1 MTILQVCFLISKSVH
16 YEHRNRRR
24 RLGVTMKLKK
34 EQVLEFIKEYSS
46 DLIHDEFPKITTRF
60 LSEKLNM
67 QRTNLSSILNQL
79 VNEGKLVKYNGRPV
93 LYQLADENASGNGD
107 AFEQL
112 IGYDTSLKE
121 AIASAKAAV
130 LYPEGNPTILI
141 TAEHGSGVSY
151 FAKTVFRF
159 AQASG
164 KLKTRAPWILWD
176 CKTLLNDQDS
186 FQEIFLGDDSK
197 EGILKKASNGMLIL
211 ENIDAVSERNLDWL
225 LAFLRGE
232 KIHDQNKWPWL
243 KDYHCIT
250 FFCVSKGTNE
260 MMLNLLRGRMD
271 FKISLP
277 SLEERSLEER
287 FLILQKFFKE
297 EAKAMDRMI
306 EVDTSILHA
315 LLLYEVT
322 DDIKGLKND
331 IHTGCANS
339 YVRSYNTGNKTI
351 ALLMSDFPNYVR
363 KGIMYYRSYKDEIDQ
378 LIKNGCKYTFYK
390 NQMLRDNKTAK
401 KDIYQSID
409 ARKRDLERHALTEE
423 EINMAVSNQLE
434 SEFKAYFKQLC
445 ERAKSIET
453 LKKMVSEKLISLTR
467 EFLLKAAKQLSYEFS
482 EEIFCGICLHVNS
495 CLVKVSEK
503 QRISNEEIG
512 RLLSKYPVHYE
523 LVKQFQEQL
532 RTEFAV
538 KLSVDDLIFL
548 MMFLLEAKEDVD
560 ESKVV
565 TLIAMHGSHAA
576 SSIAAVVNALS
587 DDSDVKAYDMD
598 LDKNVRTVYEELKE
612 KIMKIDQGK
621 GILLI
626 YDMGS
631 LHTMAESIA
640 QETRIAIRC
649 VEVPITLVGI
659 AGSSKAAEMKSLDE
673 VADYLQDN
681 FNGLQYFRAK
691 PVQEVVPEVK
701 EIEMIK
707 EQPEEESSQEEDI
720 NEVFEYLGD
729 QFPQFDIDLM
739 KNYLLVIIG
748 QIEHEM
754 NLVLDEDK
762 KIGLIVHIVC
772 LIDKLQQQHTPSVN
786 FMAYSVLGDFGD
798 GRYGDLF
805 EKMKLFLKPLE
816 ETFDVMIQDNE
827 IATIISIIR
836 K

>member
-1 MTILQVCFLISKSVH
+1 
-16 YEHRNRRR
+16 
-24 RLGVTMKLKK
+24 MKLKK
-34 EQVLEFIKEYSS
+34 EQVLEFITEYSS
-46 DLIHDEFPKITTRF
+46 DFIHDEFPKITTRF
-60 LSEKLNM
+60 LSEKLKM
-67 QRTNLSSILNQL
+67 QRTNISSILNQL

-93 LYQLADENASGNGD
+93 LYQLADENTSGNGD
-107 AFEQL
+107 VFEQL
-112 IGYDTSLKE
+112 VGYDSSLKE

-141 TAEHGSGVSY
+141 TAKHGSGVSH

-176 CKTLLNDQDS
+176 CKTLFNDQDK
-186 FQEIFLGDDSK
+186 FQEIFLGDHEK
-197 EGILKKASNGMLIL
+197 EGILKKASGGMLIL
-211 ENIDAVSERNLDWL
+211 ENIDVVSERNLDWL

-232 KIHDQNKWPWL
+232 KIQGQDEWPWQ

-250 FFCVSKGTNE
+250 IFSTMKDTNE
-260 MMLNLLRGRMD
+260 MMLNLLRGQMD
-271 FKISLP
+271 FRISLP
-277 SLEERSLEER
+277 SLEERSIEER

-339 YVRSYNTGNKTI
+339 YVRSYNTEKKTI
-351 ALLMSDFPNYVR
+351 VLLMSDFPNYVR
-363 KGIMYYRSYKDEIDQ
+363 KGIMYYRSYKNEIDEM
-378 LIKNGCKYTFYK
+378 IKNGCKYTFYK

-434 SEFKAYFKQLC
+434 SEFEEYFEQLC
-445 ERAKSIET
+445 ERVDSIDT
-453 LKKMVSEKLISLTR
+453 LNKMVSEKLISLTR
-467 EFLLKAAKQLSYEFS
+467 KFLLKAAEQLSCEFS
-482 EEIFCGICLHVNS
+482 KEIFCGICLHVNS
-495 CLVKVSEK
+495 CLIKVSKK
-503 QRISNEEIG
+503 QRISNEEIA
-512 RLLSKYPVHYE
+512 RLLSKYPMHYE
-523 LVKQFQEQL
+523 LVKEFQVEL
-532 RTEFAV
+532 GKEFNV
-538 KLSVDDLIFL
+538 KLNVDDLIFL
-548 MMFLLEAKEDVD
+548 LMFLLEAKKDVN

-576 SSIAAVVNALS
+576 SSIAAVVNVLS
-587 DDSDVKAYDMD
+587 DDSNVQAFDMD
-598 LDKNVRTVYEELKE
+598 LDKNVRIVYEELKE
-612 KIMKIDQGK
+612 KIIKIDQGK

-631 LHTMAESIA
+631 IHTMAESIA
-640 QETRIAIRC
+640 QETKIAIRC
-649 VEVPITLVGI
+649 AEVPITLVGI
-659 AGSSKAAEMKSLDE
+659 AGSSKAAEMKTLDE

-681 FNGLQYFRAK
+681 FSGLQYFRAK
-691 PVQEVVPEVK
+691 PMPEMK
-701 EIEMIK
+701 PEIEKNEEII
-707 EQPEEESSQEEDI
+707 EQMMEESSQEESI

-729 QFPQFDIDLM
+729 QFPQFDINLM

-786 FMAYSVLGDFGD
+786 FMAYSVLGAFGD
-798 GRYGDLF
+798 GRYGGLF
-805 EKMKLFLKPLE
+805 EKMKTFLKPLE

-827 IATIISIIR
+827 IATIISIIC

>member
-1 MTILQVCFLISKSVH
+1 
-16 YEHRNRRR
+16 
-24 RLGVTMKLKK
+24 MKLKK
-34 EQVLEFIKEYSS
+34 EQVLEFITEYSS

-60 LSEKLNM
+60 LSEKLKM
-67 QRTNLSSILNQL
+67 QRTNISSILNQL

-93 LYQLADENASGNGD
+93 LYQLADENTSGNGD
-107 AFEQL
+107 VFEQL
-112 IGYDTSLKE
+112 VGYDSSLKE

-141 TAEHGSGVSY
+141 TAKHGSGVSH

-176 CKTLLNDQDS
+176 CKTLFNDQDK
-186 FQEIFLGDDSK
+186 FQEIFLGDHEK
-197 EGILKKASNGMLIL
+197 EGILKKASGGMLIL
-211 ENIDAVSERNLDWL
+211 ENIDVVSERNLDWL

-232 KIHDQNKWPWL
+232 KIQGQDEWPWQ

-250 FFCVSKGTNE
+250 IFSTMKDTNE
-260 MMLNLLRGRMD
+260 MMLNLLRGQMD
-271 FKISLP
+271 FRISLP
-277 SLEERSLEER
+277 SLEERSIEER

-339 YVRSYNTGNKTI
+339 YVRSYNTENKTI
-351 ALLMSDFPNYVR
+351 VLLMSDFPNYVR
-363 KGIMYYRSYKDEIDQ
+363 KGIMYYRSYKNEIDEM
-378 LIKNGCKYTFYK
+378 IKNGCKYTFYK

-434 SEFKAYFKQLC
+434 SEFEEYFEQLC
-445 ERAKSIET
+445 ERVDSIDT
-453 LKKMVSEKLISLTR
+453 LNKMVSEKLISLTR
-467 EFLLKAAKQLSYEFS
+467 KFLLKAAEQLSCEFS
-482 EEIFCGICLHVNS
+482 KEIFCGICLHVNS
-495 CLVKVSEK
+495 CLIKVSKK
-503 QRISNEEIG
+503 QRISNEEIA
-512 RLLSKYPVHYE
+512 RLLSKYPMHYE
-523 LVKQFQEQL
+523 LVKEFQIEL
-532 RTEFAV
+532 GKEFNV
-538 KLSVDDLIFL
+538 KLNVDDLIFL
-548 MMFLLEAKEDVD
+548 LMFLLEAKKDVN

-576 SSIAAVVNALS
+576 SSIAAVVNVLS
-587 DDSDVKAYDMD
+587 DDSNVQAFDMD
-598 LDKNVRTVYEELKE
+598 LDKNVRIVYEELKE
-612 KIMKIDQGK
+612 KIIKIDQGK

-631 LHTMAESIA
+631 IHTMAESIA
-640 QETRIAIRC
+640 QETKIAIRC

-659 AGSSKAAEMKSLDE
+659 AGSSKAAEMKTLDE

-681 FNGLQYFRAK
+681 FSGLQYFRAK
-691 PVQEVVPEVK
+691 PMPEMK
-701 EIEMIK
+701 LEIEKNEEII
-707 EQPEEESSQEEDI
+707 EQMMEESSQEESI

-786 FMAYSVLGDFGD
+786 FMAYSVLGAFGD
-798 GRYGDLF
+798 GRYGGLF
-805 EKMKLFLKPLE
+805 EKMKTFLKPLE

-827 IATIISIIR
+827 IATIISIIC

>member
-1 MTILQVCFLISKSVH
+1 
-16 YEHRNRRR
+16 
-24 RLGVTMKLKK
+24 MKLKK
-34 EQVLEFIKEYSS
+34 EQVLEFITEYSS

-60 LSEKLNM
+60 LSEKLKM
-67 QRTNLSSILNQL
+67 QRTNISSILNQL

-93 LYQLADENASGNGD
+93 LYQLADENTSGNGD
-107 AFEQL
+107 VFEQL
-112 IGYDTSLKE
+112 VGYDSSLKE

-141 TAEHGSGVSY
+141 TAKHGSGVSH

-176 CKTLLNDQDS
+176 CKTLFNDQDK
-186 FQEIFLGDDSK
+186 FQEIFLGDHEK
-197 EGILKKASNGMLIL
+197 EGILKKASGGMLIL
-211 ENIDAVSERNLDWL
+211 ENIDVVSERNLDWL

-232 KIHDQNKWPWL
+232 KIQGQDEWPWQ

-250 FFCVSKGTNE
+250 IFSTMKDTNE
-260 MMLNLLRGRMD
+260 MMLNLLRGQMD
-271 FKISLP
+271 FRISLP
-277 SLEERSLEER
+277 SLEERSIEER

-339 YVRSYNTGNKTI
+339 YVRSYNTEKKTI
-351 ALLMSDFPNYVR
+351 VLLMSDFPNYVR
-363 KGIMYYRSYKDEIDQ
+363 KGIMYYRSYKNEIDEM
-378 LIKNGCKYTFYK
+378 IKNGCKYTFYK

-434 SEFKAYFKQLC
+434 SEFEEYFEQLC
-445 ERAKSIET
+445 ERVDSIDT
-453 LKKMVSEKLISLTR
+453 LNKMVSEKLISLMR
-467 EFLLKAAKQLSYEFS
+467 KFLLKAAEQLSCEFS
-482 EEIFCGICLHVNS
+482 KEIFCGICLHVNS
-495 CLVKVSEK
+495 CLIKVSKK
-503 QRISNEEIG
+503 QRISNEEIA
-512 RLLSKYPVHYE
+512 RLLSKYPMHYE
-523 LVKQFQEQL
+523 LVKEFQVEL
-532 RTEFAV
+532 GKEFNV
-538 KLSVDDLIFL
+538 KLNVDDLIFL
-548 MMFLLEAKEDVD
+548 LMFLLEAKKDVN

-576 SSIAAVVNALS
+576 SSIAAVVNVLS
-587 DDSDVKAYDMD
+587 DDSNVQAFDMD
-598 LDKNVRTVYEELKE
+598 LDKNVRIVYEELKE
-612 KIMKIDQGK
+612 KIIKIDQGK

-631 LHTMAESIA
+631 IHTMAESIA
-640 QETRIAIRC
+640 QETKIAIRC

-659 AGSSKAAEMKSLDE
+659 AGSSKAAEMKTLDE

-681 FNGLQYFRAK
+681 FSGLQYFRAK
-691 PVQEVVPEVK
+691 PMPEMK
-701 EIEMIK
+701 PEIEKNEEII
-707 EQPEEESSQEEDI
+707 EQMMEESSQEESI

-786 FMAYSVLGDFGD
+786 FMAYSVLGAFGD
-798 GRYGDLF
+798 GRYGGLF
-805 EKMKLFLKPLE
+805 EKMKTFLKPLE

-827 IATIISIIR
+827 IATIISIIC

>member
-1 MTILQVCFLISKSVH
+1 
-16 YEHRNRRR
+16 
-24 RLGVTMKLKK
+24 MKLKK
-34 EQVLEFIKEYSS
+34 EQVLEFITEYSS
-46 DLIHDEFPKITTRF
+46 DFIHDEFPKITTRF
-60 LSEKLNM
+60 LSEKLKM
-67 QRTNLSSILNQL
+67 QRTNISSILNQL

-93 LYQLADENASGNGD
+93 LYQLADEKTSGNGD
-107 AFEQL
+107 VFEQL
-112 IGYDTSLKE
+112 VGYDSSLKE

-141 TAEHGSGVSY
+141 TAKHGSGVSH

-176 CKTLLNDQDS
+176 CKTLFNDQDK
-186 FQEIFLGDDSK
+186 FQEIFLGDHEK
-197 EGILKKASNGMLIL
+197 EGILKKASGGMLIL
-211 ENIDAVSERNLDWL
+211 ENIDVVSERNLDWL

-232 KIHDQNKWPWL
+232 KIQGQDEWPWQ

-250 FFCVSKGTNE
+250 IFSTMKDTNE
-260 MMLNLLRGRMD
+260 MLLNLLRGQMD
-271 FKISLP
+271 FRISLP
-277 SLEERSLEER
+277 SLEERSIEER

-339 YVRSYNTGNKTI
+339 YVRSYNTEKKTI
-351 ALLMSDFPNYVR
+351 VLLMSDFPNYVR
-363 KGIMYYRSYKDEIDQ
+363 KGIMYYRSYKNEIDEM
-378 LIKNGCKYTFYK
+378 IKNGCKYTFYK

-434 SEFKAYFKQLC
+434 SEFEEYFEQLC
-445 ERAKSIET
+445 ERVDSIDT
-453 LKKMVSEKLISLTR
+453 LNKMVSEKLISLTR
-467 EFLLKAAKQLSYEFS
+467 KFLLKAAEQLSCEFS
-482 EEIFCGICLHVNS
+482 KEIFCGICLHVNS
-495 CLVKVSEK
+495 CLIKVSKK
-503 QRISNEEIG
+503 QRISNEEIA
-512 RLLSKYPVHYE
+512 RLLSKYPMHYE
-523 LVKQFQEQL
+523 LVKEFQVEL
-532 RTEFAV
+532 GKEFNV
-538 KLSVDDLIFL
+538 KLNVDDLIFL
-548 MMFLLEAKEDVD
+548 LMFLLEAKKDVN

-576 SSIAAVVNALS
+576 SSIAAVVNVLS
-587 DDSDVKAYDMD
+587 DDSNVQAFDMD
-598 LDKNVRTVYEELKE
+598 LDKNVRIVYEELKE
-612 KIMKIDQGK
+612 KIIKIDQGK

-631 LHTMAESIA
+631 IHTMAESIA
-640 QETRIAIRC
+640 QETKIAIRC
-649 VEVPITLVGI
+649 AEVPITLVGI
-659 AGSSKAAEMKSLDE
+659 AGSSKAAEMKTLDE

-681 FNGLQYFRAK
+681 FSGLQYFRAK
-691 PVQEVVPEVK
+691 PMPEMK
-701 EIEMIK
+701 PEIEKNEEII
-707 EQPEEESSQEEDI
+707 EQMMEESSQEESI

-729 QFPQFDIDLM
+729 QFPQFDINLM

-786 FMAYSVLGDFGD
+786 FMAYSVLGAFGD
-798 GRYGDLF
+798 GRYGGLF
-805 EKMKLFLKPLE
+805 EKMKTFLKPLE

-827 IATIISIIR
+827 IATIISIIC

>member
-1 MTILQVCFLISKSVH
+1 
-16 YEHRNRRR
+16 
-24 RLGVTMKLKK
+24 MKLKK
-34 EQVLEFIKEYSS
+34 EQVLEFITEYSS
-46 DLIHDEFPKITTRF
+46 DFIHDEFPKITTRF
-60 LSEKLNM
+60 LSEKLKM
-67 QRTNLSSILNQL
+67 QRTNISSILNQL

-93 LYQLADENASGNGD
+93 LYQLADENTSGNGD
-107 AFEQL
+107 VFEQL
-112 IGYDTSLKE
+112 VGYDSSLKE

-141 TAEHGSGVSY
+141 TAKHGSGVSH

-176 CKTLLNDQDS
+176 CKTLFNDQDK
-186 FQEIFLGDDSK
+186 FQEIFLGDHEK
-197 EGILKKASNGMLIL
+197 EGILKKASGGMLIL
-211 ENIDAVSERNLDWL
+211 ENIDVVSERNLDWL

-232 KIHDQNKWPWL
+232 KIQGQDEWPWQ

-250 FFCVSKGTNE
+250 IFSTMKDTNE
-260 MMLNLLRGRMD
+260 MLLNLLRGQMD
-271 FKISLP
+271 FRISLP
-277 SLEERSLEER
+277 SLEERSIEER

-339 YVRSYNTGNKTI
+339 YVRSYNTEKKTI
-351 ALLMSDFPNYVR
+351 VLLMSDFPNYVR
-363 KGIMYYRSYKDEIDQ
+363 KGIMYYRSYKNEIDEM
-378 LIKNGCKYTFYK
+378 IKNGCKYTFYK

-434 SEFKAYFKQLC
+434 SEFEEYFEQLC
-445 ERAKSIET
+445 ERVDSIDT
-453 LKKMVSEKLISLTR
+453 LNKMVSEKLISLTR
-467 EFLLKAAKQLSYEFS
+467 KFLLKAAEQLSCEFS
-482 EEIFCGICLHVNS
+482 KEIFCGICLHVNS
-495 CLVKVSEK
+495 CLIKVSKK
-503 QRISNEEIG
+503 QRISNEEIA
-512 RLLSKYPVHYE
+512 RLLSKYPMHYE
-523 LVKQFQEQL
+523 LVKEFQVEL
-532 RTEFAV
+532 GKEFNV
-538 KLSVDDLIFL
+538 KLNVDDLIFL
-548 MMFLLEAKEDVD
+548 LMFLLEAKKDVN

-576 SSIAAVVNALS
+576 SSIAAVVNVLS
-587 DDSDVKAYDMD
+587 DDSNVQAFDMD
-598 LDKNVRTVYEELKE
+598 LDKNVRIVYEELKE
-612 KIMKIDQGK
+612 KIIKIDQGK

-631 LHTMAESIA
+631 IHTMAESIA
-640 QETRIAIRC
+640 QETKIAIRC
-649 VEVPITLVGI
+649 AEVPITLVGI
-659 AGSSKAAEMKSLDE
+659 AGSSKAAEMKTLDE

-681 FNGLQYFRAK
+681 FSGLQYFRAK
-691 PVQEVVPEVK
+691 PMPEMK
-701 EIEMIK
+701 PEIEKNEEII
-707 EQPEEESSQEEDI
+707 EQMMEESSQEESI

-729 QFPQFDIDLM
+729 QFPQFDINLM

-786 FMAYSVLGDFGD
+786 FMAYSVLGAFGD
-798 GRYGDLF
+798 GRYGGLF
-805 EKMKLFLKPLE
+805 EKMKTFLKPLE

>member
-1 MTILQVCFLISKSVH
+1 
-16 YEHRNRRR
+16 
-24 RLGVTMKLKK
+24 MKLKK
-34 EQVLEFIKEYSS
+34 EQVLEFITEYSS

-60 LSEKLNM
+60 LSEKLKM
-67 QRTNLSSILNQL
+67 QRTNISSILNQL

-93 LYQLADENASGNGD
+93 LYQLADENTSGNGD
-107 AFEQL
+107 VFEQL
-112 IGYDTSLKE
+112 VGYDSSLKE

-141 TAEHGSGVSY
+141 TAKHGSGVSH

-176 CKTLLNDQDS
+176 CKTLFNDQDK
-186 FQEIFLGDDSK
+186 FQEIFLGDHEK
-197 EGILKKASNGMLIL
+197 EGILKKASGGMLIL
-211 ENIDAVSERNLDWL
+211 ENIDVVSERNLDWL

-232 KIHDQNKWPWL
+232 KIQGQDEWPWQ

-250 FFCVSKGTNE
+250 IFSTMKDTNE
-260 MMLNLLRGRMD
+260 MMLNLLRGQMD
-271 FKISLP
+271 FRISLP
-277 SLEERSLEER
+277 SLEERSIEER

-331 IHTGCANS
+331 IHTGCVNS
-339 YVRSYNTGNKTI
+339 YVRSYNTEKKTI
-351 ALLMSDFPNYVR
+351 VLLMSDFPNYVR
-363 KGIMYYRSYKDEIDQ
+363 KGIMYYRSYKNEIDEM
-378 LIKNGCKYTFYK
+378 IKNGCKYTFYK

-434 SEFKAYFKQLC
+434 SEFEEYFEQLC
-445 ERAKSIET
+445 ERVDSIDT
-453 LKKMVSEKLISLTR
+453 LNKMVSEKLISLTR
-467 EFLLKAAKQLSYEFS
+467 KFLLKAAEQLSCEFS
-482 EEIFCGICLHVNS
+482 KEIFCGICLHVNS
-495 CLVKVSEK
+495 CLIKVSKK
-503 QRISNEEIG
+503 QRISNEEIA
-512 RLLSKYPVHYE
+512 RLLSKYPMHYE
-523 LVKQFQEQL
+523 LVKEFQVEL
-532 RTEFAV
+532 GKEFNV
-538 KLSVDDLIFL
+538 KLNVDDLIFL
-548 MMFLLEAKEDVD
+548 LMFLLEAKKDVN

-576 SSIAAVVNALS
+576 SSIAAVVNVLS
-587 DDSDVKAYDMD
+587 DDSNVQAFDMD
-598 LDKNVRTVYEELKE
+598 LDKNVRIVYEELKE
-612 KIMKIDQGK
+612 KIIKIDQGK

-631 LHTMAESIA
+631 IHTMAESIA
-640 QETRIAIRC
+640 QETKIAIRC
-649 VEVPITLVGI
+649 AEVPITLVGI
-659 AGSSKAAEMKSLDE
+659 AGSSKAAEMKTLDE

-681 FNGLQYFRAK
+681 FSGLQYFRAK
-691 PVQEVVPEVK
+691 PMPEMK
-701 EIEMIK
+701 PEIEKNEEII
-707 EQPEEESSQEEDI
+707 EQMMEESSQEESI

-786 FMAYSVLGDFGD
+786 FMAYSVLGAFGD
-798 GRYGDLF
+798 GRYGGLF
-805 EKMKLFLKPLE
+805 EKMKTFLKPLE

-827 IATIISIIR
+827 IATIISIIC

>member
-1 MTILQVCFLISKSVH
+1 
-16 YEHRNRRR
+16 
-24 RLGVTMKLKK
+24 MKLKK
-34 EQVLEFIKEYSS
+34 EQVLEFITEYSS
-46 DLIHDEFPKITTRF
+46 DFIHDEFPKITTRF
-60 LSEKLNM
+60 LSEKLKM
-67 QRTNLSSILNQL
+67 QRTNISSILNQL

-93 LYQLADENASGNGD
+93 LYQLADENTSGNGD
-107 AFEQL
+107 VFEQL
-112 IGYDTSLKE
+112 VGYDSSLKE

-141 TAEHGSGVSY
+141 TAKHGSGVSH

-176 CKTLLNDQDS
+176 CKTLFNDQDK
-186 FQEIFLGDDSK
+186 FQEIFLGDHEK
-197 EGILKKASNGMLIL
+197 EGILKKASGGMLIL
-211 ENIDAVSERNLDWL
+211 ENIDVVSERNLDWL

-232 KIHDQNKWPWL
+232 KIQGQDEWPWQ

-250 FFCVSKGTNE
+250 IFSTMKDTNE
-260 MMLNLLRGRMD
+260 MLLNLLRGQMD
-271 FKISLP
+271 FRISLP
-277 SLEERSLEER
+277 SLEERSIEER

-339 YVRSYNTGNKTI
+339 YVRSYNTEKKTI
-351 ALLMSDFPNYVR
+351 VLLMSDFPNYVR
-363 KGIMYYRSYKDEIDQ
+363 KGIMYYRSYKNEIDEM
-378 LIKNGCKYTFYK
+378 IKNGCKYTFYK

-434 SEFKAYFKQLC
+434 SEFEEYFEQLC
-445 ERAKSIET
+445 ERVDSIDT
-453 LKKMVSEKLISLTR
+453 LNKMVSEKLISLTR
-467 EFLLKAAKQLSYEFS
+467 KFLLKAAEQLSCEFS
-482 EEIFCGICLHVNS
+482 KEIFCGICLHVNS
-495 CLVKVSEK
+495 CLIKVSKK
-503 QRISNEEIG
+503 QRISNEEIA
-512 RLLSKYPVHYE
+512 RLLSKYPMHYE
-523 LVKQFQEQL
+523 LVKEFQVEL
-532 RTEFAV
+532 GKEFNV
-538 KLSVDDLIFL
+538 KLNVDDLIFL
-548 MMFLLEAKEDVD
+548 LMFLLEAKKDVN

-576 SSIAAVVNALS
+576 SSIAAVVNVLS
-587 DDSDVKAYDMD
+587 DDSNVQAFDMD
-598 LDKNVRTVYEELKE
+598 LDKNVRIVYEELKE
-612 KIMKIDQGK
+612 KIIKIDQGK

-631 LHTMAESIA
+631 IHTMAESIA
-640 QETRIAIRC
+640 QETKIAIRC
-649 VEVPITLVGI
+649 AEVPITLVGI
-659 AGSSKAAEMKSLDE
+659 AGSSKAAEMKTLDE

-681 FNGLQYFRAK
+681 FSGLQYFRAK
-691 PVQEVVPEVK
+691 PMPEMK
-701 EIEMIK
+701 PEIEKNEEII
-707 EQPEEESSQEEDI
+707 EQMMEESSQEESI
-720 NEVFEYLGD
+720 NEVFEYVGD
-729 QFPQFDIDLM
+729 QFPQFDINLM

-786 FMAYSVLGDFGD
+786 FMAYSVLGAFGD
-798 GRYGDLF
+798 GRYGGLF
-805 EKMKLFLKPLE
+805 EKMKTFLKPLE

-827 IATIISIIR
+827 IATIISIIC

>member
-1 MTILQVCFLISKSVH
+1 
-16 YEHRNRRR
+16 
-24 RLGVTMKLKK
+24 MKLKK
-34 EQVLEFIKEYSS
+34 EQVLEFITEYSS

-60 LSEKLNM
+60 LSEKLKM
-67 QRTNLSSILNQL
+67 QRTNISSILNQL

-93 LYQLADENASGNGD
+93 LYQLADENTSGNGD
-107 AFEQL
+107 VFEQL
-112 IGYDTSLKE
+112 VGYDSSLKE

-141 TAEHGSGVSY
+141 TAKHGSGVSH

-176 CKTLLNDQDS
+176 CKTLFNDQDK
-186 FQEIFLGDDSK
+186 FQEIFLGDHEK
-197 EGILKKASNGMLIL
+197 EGILKKASGGMLIL
-211 ENIDAVSERNLDWL
+211 ENIDVVSERNLDWL

-232 KIHDQNKWPWL
+232 KIQGQDEWPWQ

-250 FFCVSKGTNE
+250 IFSTMKDTNE
-260 MMLNLLRGRMD
+260 MMLNLLRGQMD
-271 FKISLP
+271 FRISLP
-277 SLEERSLEER
+277 SLEERSIEER

-339 YVRSYNTGNKTI
+339 YVRSYNTEKKTI
-351 ALLMSDFPNYVR
+351 VLLMSDFPNYVR
-363 KGIMYYRSYKDEIDQ
+363 KGIMYYRSYKNEIDEM
-378 LIKNGCKYTFYK
+378 IKNGCKYTFYK

-434 SEFKAYFKQLC
+434 SEFEEYFEQLC
-445 ERAKSIET
+445 ERVDSIDT
-453 LKKMVSEKLISLTR
+453 LNKMVSEKLISLTR
-467 EFLLKAAKQLSYEFS
+467 KFLLKAAEQLSCKFS
-482 EEIFCGICLHVNS
+482 KEIFCGICLHVNS
-495 CLVKVSEK
+495 CLIKVSKK
-503 QRISNEEIG
+503 QRISNEEIA
-512 RLLSKYPVHYE
+512 RLLSKYPMHYE
-523 LVKQFQEQL
+523 LVKEFQVEL
-532 RTEFAV
+532 GKEFNV
-538 KLSVDDLIFL
+538 KLNVDDLIFL
-548 MMFLLEAKEDVD
+548 LMFLLEAKKDVD

-576 SSIAAVVNALS
+576 SSIAAVVNVLS
-587 DDSDVKAYDMD
+587 DDSNVQAFDMD
-598 LDKNVRTVYEELKE
+598 LDKNVRIVYEELKE
-612 KIMKIDQGK
+612 KIIKIDQGK

-631 LHTMAESIA
+631 IHTMAESIA
-640 QETRIAIRC
+640 QETKIAIRC

-659 AGSSKAAEMKSLDE
+659 AGSSKAAEMKTLDE

-681 FNGLQYFRAK
+681 FSGLQYFRAK
-691 PVQEVVPEVK
+691 PMPEMK
-701 EIEMIK
+701 PEIEKNEEII
-707 EQPEEESSQEEDI
+707 EQMMEESSQEESI

-786 FMAYSVLGDFGD
+786 FMAYSVLGAFGD
-798 GRYGDLF
+798 GRYGGLF
-805 EKMKLFLKPLE
+805 EKMKTFLKPLE

-827 IATIISIIR
+827 IATIISIIC

>member
-1 MTILQVCFLISKSVH
+1 
-16 YEHRNRRR
+16 
-24 RLGVTMKLKK
+24 MKLKK
-34 EQVLEFIKEYSS
+34 EQVLEFITEYSS

-60 LSEKLNM
+60 LSEKLKM
-67 QRTNLSSILNQL
+67 QRTNISSILNQL

-93 LYQLADENASGNGD
+93 LYQLADENTSGNGD
-107 AFEQL
+107 VFEQL
-112 IGYDTSLKE
+112 VGYDSSLKE

-141 TAEHGSGVSY
+141 TAKHGSGVSH

-176 CKTLLNDQDS
+176 CKTLFNDQDK
-186 FQEIFLGDDSK
+186 FQEIFLGDHEK
-197 EGILKKASNGMLIL
+197 EGILKKASGGMLIL
-211 ENIDAVSERNLDWL
+211 ENIDVVSERNLDWL
-225 LAFLRGE
+225 VAFLRGE
-232 KIHDQNKWPWL
+232 KIQGQDEWPWQ

-250 FFCVSKGTNE
+250 IFSTMKDTNE
-260 MMLNLLRGRMD
+260 MMLNLLRGQMD
-271 FKISLP
+271 FRISLP
-277 SLEERSLEER
+277 SLEERSIEER

-339 YVRSYNTGNKTI
+339 YVRSYNTEKKTI
-351 ALLMSDFPNYVR
+351 VLLMSDFPNYVR
-363 KGIMYYRSYKDEIDQ
+363 KGIMYYRSYKNEIDEM
-378 LIKNGCKYTFYK
+378 IKNGCKYTFYK

-434 SEFKAYFKQLC
+434 SEFEEYFEQLC
-445 ERAKSIET
+445 ERVDSIDT
-453 LKKMVSEKLISLTR
+453 LNKMVSEKLISLTR
-467 EFLLKAAKQLSYEFS
+467 KFLLKAAEQLSCKFS
-482 EEIFCGICLHVNS
+482 KEIFCGICLHVNS
-495 CLVKVSEK
+495 CLIKVSKK
-503 QRISNEEIG
+503 QRISNEEIA
-512 RLLSKYPVHYE
+512 RLLSKYPMHYE
-523 LVKQFQEQL
+523 LVKEFQVEL
-532 RTEFAV
+532 GKEFNV
-538 KLSVDDLIFL
+538 KLNVDDLIFL
-548 MMFLLEAKEDVD
+548 LMFLLEAKKDVN

-576 SSIAAVVNALS
+576 SSIAAVVNVLS
-587 DDSDVKAYDMD
+587 DDSNVQAFDMD
-598 LDKNVRTVYEELKE
+598 LDKNVRIVYEELKE
-612 KIMKIDQGK
+612 KIIKIDQGK

-631 LHTMAESIA
+631 IHTMAESIA
-640 QETRIAIRC
+640 QETKIAIRC

-659 AGSSKAAEMKSLDE
+659 AGSSKAAEMKTLDE

-681 FNGLQYFRAK
+681 FSGLQYFRAK
-691 PVQEVVPEVK
+691 PMPEMK
-701 EIEMIK
+701 PEIEKNEEII
-707 EQPEEESSQEEDI
+707 EQMMEESSQEESI

-786 FMAYSVLGDFGD
+786 FMAYSVLGAFGD
-798 GRYGDLF
+798 GRYGGLF
-805 EKMKLFLKPLE
+805 EKMKTFLKPLE

-827 IATIISIIR
+827 IATIISIIC

>member
-1 MTILQVCFLISKSVH
+1 
-16 YEHRNRRR
+16 
-24 RLGVTMKLKK
+24 MKLKK
-34 EQVLEFIKEYSS
+34 EQVLECITEYSS
-46 DLIHDEFPKITTRF
+46 DFIHDEFPKITTRF
-60 LSEKLNM
+60 LSEKLKM
-67 QRTNLSSILNQL
+67 QRTNISSILNQL

-93 LYQLADENASGNGD
+93 LYQLADENTSGNGD
-107 AFEQL
+107 VFEQL
-112 IGYDTSLKE
+112 VGYDSSLKE

-141 TAEHGSGVSY
+141 TAKHGSGVSH

-176 CKTLLNDQDS
+176 CKTLFNDQDK
-186 FQEIFLGDDSK
+186 FQEIFLGDHEK
-197 EGILKKASNGMLIL
+197 EGILKKASGGMLIL
-211 ENIDAVSERNLDWL
+211 ENIDVVSERNLDWL

-232 KIHDQNKWPWL
+232 KIQGQDEWPWQ

-250 FFCVSKGTNE
+250 IFSTMKDTNE
-260 MMLNLLRGRMD
+260 MLLNLLRGQMD
-271 FKISLP
+271 FRISLP
-277 SLEERSLEER
+277 SLEERSIEER

-339 YVRSYNTGNKTI
+339 YVRSYNTEKKTI
-351 ALLMSDFPNYVR
+351 VLLMSDFPNYVR
-363 KGIMYYRSYKDEIDQ
+363 KGIMYYRSYKNEIDEM
-378 LIKNGCKYTFYK
+378 IKNGCKYTFYK

-434 SEFKAYFKQLC
+434 SEFEEYFEQLC
-445 ERAKSIET
+445 ERVDSIDT
-453 LKKMVSEKLISLTR
+453 LNKMVSEKLISLTR
-467 EFLLKAAKQLSYEFS
+467 KFLLKAAEQLSCEFS
-482 EEIFCGICLHVNS
+482 KEIFCGICLHVNS
-495 CLVKVSEK
+495 CLIKVSKK
-503 QRISNEEIG
+503 QRISNEEIA
-512 RLLSKYPVHYE
+512 RLLSKYPMHYE
-523 LVKQFQEQL
+523 LVKEFQVEL
-532 RTEFAV
+532 GKEFNV
-538 KLSVDDLIFL
+538 KLNVDDLIFL
-548 MMFLLEAKEDVD
+548 LMFLLEAKKDVN

-576 SSIAAVVNALS
+576 SSIAAVVNVLS
-587 DDSDVKAYDMD
+587 DDSNVQAFDMD
-598 LDKNVRTVYEELKE
+598 LDKNVRIVYEELKE
-612 KIMKIDQGK
+612 KIIKIDQGK

-631 LHTMAESIA
+631 IHTMAESIA
-640 QETRIAIRC
+640 QETKIAIRC
-649 VEVPITLVGI
+649 AEVPITLVGI
-659 AGSSKAAEMKSLDE
+659 AGSSKAAEMKTLDE

-681 FNGLQYFRAK
+681 FSGLQYFRAK
-691 PVQEVVPEVK
+691 PMPEMK
-701 EIEMIK
+701 PEIEKNEEII
-707 EQPEEESSQEEDI
+707 EQMMEESSQEESI

-729 QFPQFDIDLM
+729 QFPQFDINLM

-786 FMAYSVLGDFGD
+786 FMAYSVLGAFGD
-798 GRYGDLF
+798 GRYGGLF
-805 EKMKLFLKPLE
+805 EKMKTFLKPLE

-827 IATIISIIR
+827 IATIISIIC

>member
-1 MTILQVCFLISKSVH
+1 M
-16 YEHRNRRR
+16 R
-24 RLGVTMKLKK
+24 
-34 EQVLEFIKEYSS
+34 
-46 DLIHDEFPKITTRF
+46 
-60 LSEKLNM
+60 
-67 QRTNLSSILNQL
+67 
-79 VNEGKLVKYNGRPV
+79 GKLVKYNGRPV
-93 LYQLADENASGNGD
+93 LYQLADENTSGNGD
-107 AFEQL
+107 VFEQL
-112 IGYDTSLKE
+112 VGYDSSLKE

-141 TAEHGSGVSY
+141 TAKHGSGVSH

-176 CKTLLNDQDS
+176 CKTLFNDQDK
-186 FQEIFLGDDSK
+186 FQEIFLGDHEK
-197 EGILKKASNGMLIL
+197 EGILKKASGGMLIL
-211 ENIDAVSERNLDWL
+211 ENIDVVSERNLDWL

-232 KIHDQNKWPWL
+232 KIQGQDEWPWQ

-250 FFCVSKGTNE
+250 IFSTMKETNE

-271 FKISLP
+271 FRISLP
-277 SLEERSLEER
+277 SLEERSIEER

-322 DDIKGLKND
+322 GDIKGLKND

-351 ALLMSDFPNYVR
+351 VLLMSDFPNYVR
-363 KGIMYYRSYKDEIDQ
+363 KGIMYYRSYKNEIDEM
-378 LIKNGCKYTFYK
+378 IKNGCKYTFYK

-434 SEFKAYFKQLC
+434 SEFEEYFKQLC
-445 ERAKSIET
+445 ERVDSIDT
-453 LKKMVSEKLISLTR
+453 LNKMVSEKLISLTR
-467 EFLLKAAKQLSYEFS
+467 KFLLKAAEQLSCEFS
-482 EEIFCGICLHVNS
+482 KEIFCGICLHVNS
-495 CLVKVSEK
+495 CLIKVSKK
-503 QRISNEEIG
+503 QRISNEEIA
-512 RLLSKYPVHYE
+512 RLLSKYPMHYE
-523 LVKQFQEQL
+523 LVKEFQVEL
-532 RTEFAV
+532 GKEFNV
-538 KLSVDDLIFL
+538 KLNVDDLIFL
-548 MMFLLEAKEDVD
+548 LMFLLEAKKDVD

-576 SSIAAVVNALS
+576 SSIAAVVNVLS
-587 DDSDVKAYDMD
+587 DDSKVQAFDMD
-598 LDKNVRTVYEELKE
+598 LDKNVRIVYEELKE
-612 KIMKIDQGK
+612 KIIKIDQGK

-631 LHTMAESIA
+631 IHTMAESIA
-640 QETRIAIRC
+640 QETKIAIRC

-659 AGSSKAAEMKSLDE
+659 AGSSKAAEMKTLDE

-681 FNGLQYFRAK
+681 FSGLQYFRAK
-691 PVQEVVPEVK
+691 PMPEMK
-701 EIEMIK
+701 PEIEKNEEII
-707 EQPEEESSQEEDI
+707 EQMMEESSQEESI

-754 NLVLDEDK
+754 NLVLGEDK
-762 KIGLIVHIVC
+762 KIGLIIHIVC
-772 LIDKLQQQHTPSVN
+772 LINKLQQQHTPSVN

-798 GRYGDLF
+798 GRYGGLF
-805 EKMKLFLKPLE
+805 EKMKTFLKPLE

>member
-1 MTILQVCFLISKSVH
+1 
-16 YEHRNRRR
+16 
-24 RLGVTMKLKK
+24 MKLKK
-34 EQVLEFIKEYSS
+34 EQVLEFITEYSS

-60 LSEKLNM
+60 LSEKLKM
-67 QRTNLSSILNQL
+67 QRTNISSILNQL

-93 LYQLADENASGNGD
+93 LYQLADENTSGNGD
-107 AFEQL
+107 VFEQL
-112 IGYDTSLKE
+112 VGYDSSLKE

-141 TAEHGSGVSY
+141 TAKHGSGVSH

-176 CKTLLNDQDS
+176 CKTLFNDQDK
-186 FQEIFLGDDSK
+186 FQEIFLGDHEK
-197 EGILKKASNGMLIL
+197 EGILKKASGGMLIL
-211 ENIDAVSERNLDWL
+211 ENIDVVSERNLDWL

-232 KIHDQNKWPWL
+232 KIQGQDEWPWQ

-250 FFCVSKGTNE
+250 IFSTMKDTNE
-260 MMLNLLRGRMD
+260 MMLNLLRGQMD
-271 FKISLP
+271 FRISLP
-277 SLEERSLEER
+277 SLEERSIEER

-339 YVRSYNTGNKTI
+339 YVRSYNTEKKTI
-351 ALLMSDFPNYVR
+351 VLLMSDFPNYVR
-363 KGIMYYRSYKDEIDQ
+363 KGIMYYRSYKNEIDEM
-378 LIKNGCKYTFYK
+378 IKNGCKYTFYK

-434 SEFKAYFKQLC
+434 SEFEEYFEQLC
-445 ERAKSIET
+445 ERVDSIDT
-453 LKKMVSEKLISLTR
+453 LNKMVSEKLISLTR
-467 EFLLKAAKQLSYEFS
+467 KFLLKAAEQLSCEFS
-482 EEIFCGICLHVNS
+482 KEIFCGICLHVNS
-495 CLVKVSEK
+495 CLIKVSKK
-503 QRISNEEIG
+503 QRISNEEIA
-512 RLLSKYPVHYE
+512 RLLSKYPMHYE
-523 LVKQFQEQL
+523 LVKEFQV
-532 RTEFAV
+532 EFGKEFNV
-538 KLSVDDLIFL
+538 KLNVDDLIFL
-548 MMFLLEAKEDVD
+548 LMFLLEAKKDVN

-576 SSIAAVVNALS
+576 SSIAAVVNVLS
-587 DDSDVKAYDMD
+587 DDSNVQAFDMD
-598 LDKNVRTVYEELKE
+598 LDKNVRIVYEELKE
-612 KIMKIDQGK
+612 KIIKIDQGK

-631 LHTMAESIA
+631 IHTMAESIA
-640 QETRIAIRC
+640 QETKIAIRC

-659 AGSSKAAEMKSLDE
+659 AGSSKAAEMKTLDE

-681 FNGLQYFRAK
+681 FSGLQYFRAK
-691 PVQEVVPEVK
+691 PMPEMK
-701 EIEMIK
+701 PEIEKNEEII
-707 EQPEEESSQEEDI
+707 EQMMEESSQEESI

-786 FMAYSVLGDFGD
+786 FMAYSVLGAFGD
-798 GRYGDLF
+798 GRYGGLF
-805 EKMKLFLKPLE
+805 EKMKTFLKPLE

-827 IATIISIIR
+827 IATIISIIC

>member
-1 MTILQVCFLISKSVH
+1 
-16 YEHRNRRR
+16 
-24 RLGVTMKLKK
+24 MKLKK
-34 EQVLEFIKEYSS
+34 EQVLEFITEYSS

-60 LSEKLNM
+60 LSEKLKM
-67 QRTNLSSILNQL
+67 QRTNISSILNQL

-93 LYQLADENASGNGD
+93 LYQLADENTSGNGD
-107 AFEQL
+107 VFEQL
-112 IGYDTSLKE
+112 VGYDSSLKE

-141 TAEHGSGVSY
+141 TAKHGSGVSH

-176 CKTLLNDQDS
+176 CKTLFNDQDK
-186 FQEIFLGDDSK
+186 FQEIFLGDHEK
-197 EGILKKASNGMLIL
+197 EGILKKASGGMLIL
-211 ENIDAVSERNLDWL
+211 ENIDVVSERNLDWL

-232 KIHDQNKWPWL
+232 KIQGQDEWTWQ

-250 FFCVSKGTNE
+250 IFSTMKDTNE
-260 MMLNLLRGRMD
+260 MMLNLLRGQMD
-271 FKISLP
+271 FRISLP
-277 SLEERSLEER
+277 SLEERSIEER

-339 YVRSYNTGNKTI
+339 YVRSYNTEKKTI
-351 ALLMSDFPNYVR
+351 VLLMSDFPNYVR
-363 KGIMYYRSYKDEIDQ
+363 KGIMYYRSYKNEIDEM
-378 LIKNGCKYTFYK
+378 IKNGCKYTFYK

-434 SEFKAYFKQLC
+434 SEFEEYFEQLC
-445 ERAKSIET
+445 ERVDSIDT
-453 LKKMVSEKLISLTR
+453 LNKMVSEKLISLTR
-467 EFLLKAAKQLSYEFS
+467 KFLLKAAEQLSCEFS
-482 EEIFCGICLHVNS
+482 KEIFCGICLHVNS
-495 CLVKVSEK
+495 CLIKVSKK
-503 QRISNEEIG
+503 QRISNEEIA
-512 RLLSKYPVHYE
+512 RLLSKYPMHYE
-523 LVKQFQEQL
+523 LVKEFQVEL
-532 RTEFAV
+532 GKEFNV
-538 KLSVDDLIFL
+538 KLNVDDLIFL
-548 MMFLLEAKEDVD
+548 LMFLLEAKKDVN

-576 SSIAAVVNALS
+576 SSIAAVVNVLS
-587 DDSDVKAYDMD
+587 DDSNVQAFDMD
-598 LDKNVRTVYEELKE
+598 LDKNVRIVYEELKE
-612 KIMKIDQGK
+612 KIIKIDQGK

-631 LHTMAESIA
+631 IHTMAESIA
-640 QETRIAIRC
+640 QETKIAIRC

-659 AGSSKAAEMKSLDE
+659 AGSSKAAEMKTLDE

-681 FNGLQYFRAK
+681 FSGLQYFRAK
-691 PVQEVVPEVK
+691 PMPEMK
-701 EIEMIK
+701 PEIEKNEEII
-707 EQPEEESSQEEDI
+707 EQMMEESSQEESI

-786 FMAYSVLGDFGD
+786 FMAYSVLGAFGD
-798 GRYGDLF
+798 GRYSGLF
-805 EKMKLFLKPLE
+805 EKMKTFLKPLE

-827 IATIISIIR
+827 IATIISIIC

>member
-1 MTILQVCFLISKSVH
+1 
-16 YEHRNRRR
+16 
-24 RLGVTMKLKK
+24 MKLKK
-34 EQVLEFIKEYSS
+34 EQVLEFITEYSS

-60 LSEKLNM
+60 LSEKLKM
-67 QRTNLSSILNQL
+67 QRTNISSILNQL

-93 LYQLADENASGNGD
+93 LYQLADENTSGNGD
-107 AFEQL
+107 VFEQL
-112 IGYDTSLKE
+112 VGYDSSLKE

-141 TAEHGSGVSY
+141 TAKHGSGVSH

-176 CKTLLNDQDS
+176 CKTLFNDQDK
-186 FQEIFLGDDSK
+186 FQEIFLGDHEK
-197 EGILKKASNGMLIL
+197 EGILKKASGGMLIL
-211 ENIDAVSERNLDWL
+211 ENIDVVSERNLDWL

-232 KIHDQNKWPWL
+232 KIQGQDEWPWQ

-250 FFCVSKGTNE
+250 IFSTMKDTNE
-260 MMLNLLRGRMD
+260 MMLNLLRGQMD
-271 FKISLP
+271 FRISLP
-277 SLEERSLEER
+277 SLEERSIEER

-339 YVRSYNTGNKTI
+339 YVRSYNTEKKTI
-351 ALLMSDFPNYVR
+351 VLLMSDFPNYVR
-363 KGIMYYRSYKDEIDQ
+363 KGIMYYRSYKNEIDEM
-378 LIKNGCKYTFYK
+378 IKNGCKYTFYK

-434 SEFKAYFKQLC
+434 SEFEEYFEQLC
-445 ERAKSIET
+445 ERVDSIDT
-453 LKKMVSEKLISLTR
+453 LNKMVSEKLISLTR
-467 EFLLKAAKQLSYEFS
+467 KFLLKAAEQLSCKFS
-482 EEIFCGICLHVNS
+482 KEIFCGICLHVNS
-495 CLVKVSEK
+495 CLIKVSKK
-503 QRISNEEIG
+503 QRISNEEIA
-512 RLLSKYPVHYE
+512 RLLSKYPMHYE
-523 LVKQFQEQL
+523 LVKEFQVEL
-532 RTEFAV
+532 GKEFNV
-538 KLSVDDLIFL
+538 KLNVDDLIFL
-548 MMFLLEAKEDVD
+548 LMFLLEAKKDVN

-576 SSIAAVVNALS
+576 SSIAAVVNVLS
-587 DDSDVKAYDMD
+587 DDSNVQAFDMD
-598 LDKNVRTVYEELKE
+598 LDKNVRIVYEELKE
-612 KIMKIDQGK
+612 KIIKIDQGK

-631 LHTMAESIA
+631 IHTMAESIA
-640 QETRIAIRC
+640 QETKIAIRC

-659 AGSSKAAEMKSLDE
+659 AGSSKAAEMKTLDE

-681 FNGLQYFRAK
+681 FSGLQYFRAK
-691 PVQEVVPEVK
+691 PMPEMK
-701 EIEMIK
+701 PEIEKNEEIM
-707 EQPEEESSQEEDI
+707 EQMMEESSQEESI

-786 FMAYSVLGDFGD
+786 FMAYSVLGAFGD
-798 GRYGDLF
+798 GRYGGLF
-805 EKMKLFLKPLE
+805 EKMKTFLKPLE

-827 IATIISIIR
+827 IATIISIIC

>member
-1 MTILQVCFLISKSVH
+1 
-16 YEHRNRRR
+16 
-24 RLGVTMKLKK
+24 MKLKK
-34 EQVLEFIKEYSS
+34 EQVLEFITEYSS

-60 LSEKLNM
+60 LSEKLKM
-67 QRTNLSSILNQL
+67 QRTNISSILNQL

-93 LYQLADENASGNGD
+93 LYQLADENTSGNGD
-107 AFEQL
+107 VFEQL
-112 IGYDTSLKE
+112 VGYDSSLKE

-141 TAEHGSGVSY
+141 TAKHGSGVSH

-176 CKTLLNDQDS
+176 CKTLFNDQDK
-186 FQEIFLGDDSK
+186 FQEIFLGDHEK
-197 EGILKKASNGMLIL
+197 EGILKKASGGMLIL
-211 ENIDAVSERNLDWL
+211 ENIDVVSERNLDWL

-232 KIHDQNKWPWL
+232 KIQGQDEWPWQ

-250 FFCVSKGTNE
+250 IFSTMKDTNE
-260 MMLNLLRGRMD
+260 MMLNLLRGQMD
-271 FKISLP
+271 FRISLP
-277 SLEERSLEER
+277 SLEERSIEER

-339 YVRSYNTGNKTI
+339 YVRSYNTEKKTI
-351 ALLMSDFPNYVR
+351 VLLMSDFPNYVR
-363 KGIMYYRSYKDEIDQ
+363 KGIMYYRSYKNEIDEM
-378 LIKNGCKYTFYK
+378 IKNGCKYTFYK

-434 SEFKAYFKQLC
+434 SEFEEYFEQLC
-445 ERAKSIET
+445 ERVDSIDT
-453 LKKMVSEKLISLTR
+453 LNKMVSEKLISLTR
-467 EFLLKAAKQLSYEFS
+467 KILLKAAEQLSCKFS
-482 EEIFCGICLHVNS
+482 KEIFCGICLHVNS
-495 CLVKVSEK
+495 CLIKVSKK
-503 QRISNEEIG
+503 QRISNEEIA
-512 RLLSKYPVHYE
+512 RLLSKYPMHYE
-523 LVKQFQEQL
+523 LVKEFQVEL
-532 RTEFAV
+532 GKEFNV
-538 KLSVDDLIFL
+538 KLNVDDLIFL
-548 MMFLLEAKEDVD
+548 LMFLLEAKKDVN

-576 SSIAAVVNALS
+576 SSIAAVVNVLS
-587 DDSDVKAYDMD
+587 DDSNVQAFDMD
-598 LDKNVRTVYEELKE
+598 LDKNVRIVYEELKE
-612 KIMKIDQGK
+612 KIIKIDQGK

-631 LHTMAESIA
+631 IHTMAESIA
-640 QETRIAIRC
+640 QETKIAIRC

-659 AGSSKAAEMKSLDE
+659 AGSSKAAEMKTLDE

-681 FNGLQYFRAK
+681 FSGLQYFRAK
-691 PVQEVVPEVK
+691 PMPEMK
-701 EIEMIK
+701 PEIEKNEEII
-707 EQPEEESSQEEDI
+707 EQMMEESSQEESI

-786 FMAYSVLGDFGD
+786 FMAYSVLGAFGD
-798 GRYGDLF
+798 GRYGGLF
-805 EKMKLFLKPLE
+805 EKMKTFLKPLE

-827 IATIISIIR
+827 IATIISIIC

>member
-1 MTILQVCFLISKSVH
+1 
-16 YEHRNRRR
+16 
-24 RLGVTMKLKK
+24 MKLKK
-34 EQVLEFIKEYSS
+34 EQVLEFITEYSS

-60 LSEKLNM
+60 LSEKLKM
-67 QRTNLSSILNQL
+67 QRTNISSILNQL

-107 AFEQL
+107 VFEQL
-112 IGYDTSLKE
+112 VGYDSSLKE

-141 TAEHGSGVSY
+141 TAKHGSGVSH

-176 CKTLLNDQDS
+176 CKTLFDDQDK
-186 FQEIFLGDDSK
+186 FQEIFLGDHEK
-197 EGILKKASNGMLIL
+197 EGSLKKASGGMLIL
-211 ENIDAVSERNLDWL
+211 ENIDVVSERNLDWL

-232 KIHDQNKWPWL
+232 KIQGQDEWAWQ

-250 FFCVSKGTNE
+250 IFSTMKDTNE
-260 MMLNLLRGRMD
+260 VMLNLLRGRMD
-271 FKISLP
+271 FRISLP
-277 SLEERSLEER
+277 SLEERSIEER

-351 ALLMSDFPNYVR
+351 VLLMSDFPNYVR
-363 KGIMYYRSYKDEIDQ
+363 KGIMYYRSYKNKIDEM
-378 LIKNGCKYTFYK
+378 IKNGCKYTFYK

-434 SEFKAYFKQLC
+434 SEFEEYFEQLC
-445 ERAKSIET
+445 ERVDSMDT
-453 LKKMVSEKLISLTR
+453 LNKMVSEKLISLTR
-467 EFLLKAAKQLSYEFS
+467 KFLLKAAEQLSCEFS
-482 EEIFCGICLHVNS
+482 KEIFCGICLHVNS
-495 CLVKVSEK
+495 CLIKVSKK
-503 QRISNEEIG
+503 QRISNEEIA
-512 RLLSKYPVHYE
+512 RLLSKYPMHYE
-523 LVKQFQEQL
+523 LVKEFQEEL
-532 RTEFAV
+532 GKEFNV
-538 KLSVDDLIFL
+538 KLNVDDLIFL
-548 MMFLLEAKEDVD
+548 MMFLLEAKKDVD

-576 SSIAAVVNALS
+576 SSIAAVVNVLS
-587 DDSDVKAYDMD
+587 DDSKVQAFDMD
-598 LDKNVRTVYEELKE
+598 LDKNVRIVYEELKE
-612 KIMKIDQGK
+612 KIIKIDQGK

-631 LHTMAESIA
+631 IHTMAESIA
-640 QETRIAIRC
+640 QETKIAIRC

-659 AGSSKAAEMKSLDE
+659 AGSSKAAEMKTLDE

-681 FNGLQYFRAK
+681 FSGLQYFRAK
-691 PVQEVVPEVK
+691 PMPEMK
-701 EIEMIK
+701 PEIEKNEEII
-707 EQPEEESSQEEDI
+707 EQVMEESSQEESI

-798 GRYGDLF
+798 GRYGGLF
-805 EKMKLFLKPLE
+805 EKMKTFLKPLE

>member
-1 MTILQVCFLISKSVH
+1 
-16 YEHRNRRR
+16 
-24 RLGVTMKLKK
+24 MKLKK
-34 EQVLEFIKEYSS
+34 EQVLEFITEYSS

-60 LSEKLNM
+60 LSEKLKM
-67 QRTNLSSILNQL
+67 QRTNISSILNQL

-93 LYQLADENASGNGD
+93 LYQLADENTSGNGD
-107 AFEQL
+107 VFEQL
-112 IGYDTSLKE
+112 VGYDSSLKE

-141 TAEHGSGVSY
+141 TAKHGSGVSH

-176 CKTLLNDQDS
+176 CKTLFNDQDK
-186 FQEIFLGDDSK
+186 FQEIFLGDHEK
-197 EGILKKASNGMLIL
+197 EGILKKASGGMLIL
-211 ENIDAVSERNLDWL
+211 ENIDVVSERNLDWL

-232 KIHDQNKWPWL
+232 KIQGQDEWPWQ

-250 FFCVSKGTNE
+250 IFSTMKDTNE
-260 MMLNLLRGRMD
+260 MMLNLLRGQMD
-271 FKISLP
+271 FRISLP
-277 SLEERSLEER
+277 SLEERSIEER

-339 YVRSYNTGNKTI
+339 YVRSYNTEKKTI
-351 ALLMSDFPNYVR
+351 VLLMSDFPNYVR
-363 KGIMYYRSYKDEIDQ
+363 KGIMYYRSYKNEIDEM
-378 LIKNGCKYTFYK
+378 IKNGCKYTFYK

-434 SEFKAYFKQLC
+434 SEFEEYFEQLC
-445 ERAKSIET
+445 ERVDSIDT
-453 LKKMVSEKLISLTR
+453 LNKMVSEKLISLTR
-467 EFLLKAAKQLSYEFS
+467 KFLLKAAEQLSCEFS
-482 EEIFCGICLHVNS
+482 KEIFCGICLHVNS
-495 CLVKVSEK
+495 CLIKVSKK
-503 QRISNEEIG
+503 QRISNEEIA
-512 RLLSKYPVHYE
+512 RLLSKYPMHYE
-523 LVKQFQEQL
+523 LVKEFQVEL
-532 RTEFAV
+532 GKEFNV
-538 KLSVDDLIFL
+538 KLNVDDLIFL
-548 MMFLLEAKEDVD
+548 LMFLLEAKKDVN

-576 SSIAAVVNALS
+576 SSIAAVVNVLS
-587 DDSDVKAYDMD
+587 DDSNVQAFDMD
-598 LDKNVRTVYEELKE
+598 LDKNVRIVYEELKE
-612 KIMKIDQGK
+612 KIIKIDQGK

-631 LHTMAESIA
+631 IHTMAESIA
-640 QETRIAIRC
+640 QETKIAIRC

-659 AGSSKAAEMKSLDE
+659 AGSSKAAEMKTLDE
-673 VADYLQDN
+673 VADYLQNN
-681 FNGLQYFRAK
+681 FSGLQYFRAK
-691 PVQEVVPEVK
+691 PMPEMK
-701 EIEMIK
+701 PEIEKNEEII
-707 EQPEEESSQEEDI
+707 EQMMEESSQEESI

-786 FMAYSVLGDFGD
+786 FMAYSVLGAFGD
-798 GRYGDLF
+798 GRYGGLF
-805 EKMKLFLKPLE
+805 EKMKTFLKPLE

-827 IATIISIIR
+827 IATIISIIC

>member
-1 MTILQVCFLISKSVH
+1 
-16 YEHRNRRR
+16 
-24 RLGVTMKLKK
+24 MKLKK
-34 EQVLEFIKEYSS
+34 EQVLEFITEYSS

-60 LSEKLNM
+60 LSEKLKM
-67 QRTNLSSILNQL
+67 QRTNISSILNQL

-107 AFEQL
+107 VFEQL
-112 IGYDTSLKE
+112 VGYDSSLKE

-141 TAEHGSGVSY
+141 TAKHGR
-151 FAKTVFRF
+151 AVFRF

-176 CKTLLNDQDS
+176 CKTLFDDQDK
-186 FQEIFLGDDSK
+186 FQEIFLGDHEK
-197 EGILKKASNGMLIL
+197 EGILKKASGGMLIL
-211 ENIDAVSERNLDWL
+211 ENIDVVSERNLDWL

-232 KIHDQNKWPWL
+232 KIQGQDEWAWQ

-250 FFCVSKGTNE
+250 IFSTMKDTNE

-271 FKISLP
+271 FRISLP
-277 SLEERSLEER
+277 SLEERSIEER

-351 ALLMSDFPNYVR
+351 VLLMSDFPNYVR
-363 KGIMYYRSYKDEIDQ
+363 KGIMYYRSYKNKIDEM
-378 LIKNGCKYTFYK
+378 IKNGCKYTFYK

-423 EINMAVSNQLE
+423 EINMAVSNRLE
-434 SEFKAYFKQLC
+434 SEFEEYFEQLC
-445 ERAKSIET
+445 ERADSMDT
-453 LKKMVSEKLISLTR
+453 LNKMVSEKLISLTR
-467 EFLLKAAKQLSYEFS
+467 KFLLKAAEQLSCEFS
-482 EEIFCGICLHVNS
+482 KEIFCGICLHVNS
-495 CLVKVSEK
+495 CLIKVSKK
-503 QRISNEEIG
+503 QRISNEEIA
-512 RLLSKYPVHYE
+512 RLLSKYPMHYE
-523 LVKQFQEQL
+523 LVKEFQEEL
-532 RTEFAV
+532 GKEFNV
-538 KLSVDDLIFL
+538 KLNVDDLIFL
-548 MMFLLEAKEDVD
+548 MMFLLEAKKDVD

-576 SSIAAVVNALS
+576 SSIAAVVNVLS
-587 DDSDVKAYDMD
+587 DDSKVQAFDMD
-598 LDKNVRTVYEELKE
+598 LDKNVRIVYEELKE
-612 KIMKIDQGK
+612 KIIKIDQGK

-631 LHTMAESIA
+631 IHTMAESIA
-640 QETRIAIRC
+640 QETKIAIRC

-659 AGSSKAAEMKSLDE
+659 AGSSKAAEMKTLDE

-681 FNGLQYFRAK
+681 FSGLQYFRAK
-691 PVQEVVPEVK
+691 PMPEMK
-701 EIEMIK
+701 PEIEKNEEII
-707 EQPEEESSQEEDI
+707 EQVMEESSQEESI

-798 GRYGDLF
+798 GRYGGLF
-805 EKMKLFLKPLE
+805 EKMKTFLKPLE

>member
-1 MTILQVCFLISKSVH
+1 
-16 YEHRNRRR
+16 
-24 RLGVTMKLKK
+24 MKLKK
-34 EQVLEFIKEYSS
+34 EQVLEFITEYSS

-60 LSEKLNM
+60 LSEKLKM
-67 QRTNLSSILNQL
+67 QRTNISSILNQL

-93 LYQLADENASGNGD
+93 LYQLADENTSGNGD
-107 AFEQL
+107 VFEQL
-112 IGYDTSLKE
+112 VGYDSSLKE

-141 TAEHGSGVSY
+141 TAKHGSGVSH

-176 CKTLLNDQDS
+176 CKTLFNDQDK
-186 FQEIFLGDDSK
+186 FQEIFLGDHEK
-197 EGILKKASNGMLIL
+197 EGILKKASGGMLIL
-211 ENIDAVSERNLDWL
+211 ENIDVVSERNLDWL

-232 KIHDQNKWPWL
+232 KIQGQDEWPWQ

-250 FFCVSKGTNE
+250 IFSTMKDTNE
-260 MMLNLLRGRMD
+260 MMLNLLRGQMD
-271 FKISLP
+271 FRISLP
-277 SLEERSLEER
+277 SLEERSIEER

-339 YVRSYNTGNKTI
+339 YVRSYNTEKKTI
-351 ALLMSDFPNYVR
+351 VLLMSDFPNYVR
-363 KGIMYYRSYKDEIDQ
+363 KGIMYYRSYKNEIDEM
-378 LIKNGCKYTFYK
+378 IKNGCKYTFYK

-434 SEFKAYFKQLC
+434 SEFEEYFEQLC
-445 ERAKSIET
+445 ERVDSIDT
-453 LKKMVSEKLISLTR
+453 LNKMVSEKLISLTR
-467 EFLLKAAKQLSYEFS
+467 KFLLKAAEQLSCKFS
-482 EEIFCGICLHVNS
+482 KEIFCGICLHVNS
-495 CLVKVSEK
+495 CLIKVSKK
-503 QRISNEEIG
+503 QRISNEEIA
-512 RLLSKYPVHYE
+512 RLLSKYPMHYE
-523 LVKQFQEQL
+523 LVKEFQVEL
-532 RTEFAV
+532 GKEFNV
-538 KLSVDDLIFL
+538 KLNVDDLIFL
-548 MMFLLEAKEDVD
+548 LMFLLEAKKDVN

-576 SSIAAVVNALS
+576 SSIAAVVNVLS
-587 DDSDVKAYDMD
+587 DDSNVQAFDMD
-598 LDKNVRTVYEELKE
+598 LDKNVRIVYEELKE
-612 KIMKIDQGK
+612 KIIKIDQGK

-631 LHTMAESIA
+631 IHTMAESIA
-640 QETRIAIRC
+640 QETKIAIRC

-659 AGSSKAAEMKSLDE
+659 AGSSKAAEMKTLDE

-681 FNGLQYFRAK
+681 FSGLQYFRAK
-691 PVQEVVPEVK
+691 PMPEMK
-701 EIEMIK
+701 PEIEKNEEII
-707 EQPEEESSQEEDI
+707 EQMMEESSQEESI

-772 LIDKLQQQHTPSVN
+772 LIDKLQQQHTPSVK
-786 FMAYSVLGDFGD
+786 FMAYSVLGAFGD
-798 GRYGDLF
+798 GRYGGLF
-805 EKMKLFLKPLE
+805 EKMKTFLKPLE

-827 IATIISIIR
+827 IATIISIIC

>member
-1 MTILQVCFLISKSVH
+1 
-16 YEHRNRRR
+16 
-24 RLGVTMKLKK
+24 MKLKK
-34 EQVLEFIKEYSS
+34 EQVLEFITEYSS
-46 DLIHDEFPKITTRF
+46 DFIHDEFPKITTRF
-60 LSEKLNM
+60 LSEKLKM
-67 QRTNLSSILNQL
+67 QRTNISSILNQL

-93 LYQLADENASGNGD
+93 LYQLADENTSGNGD
-107 AFEQL
+107 VFEQL
-112 IGYDTSLKE
+112 VGYDSSLKE

-141 TAEHGSGVSY
+141 TAKHGSGVSH

-176 CKTLLNDQDS
+176 CKTLFNDQDK
-186 FQEIFLGDDSK
+186 FQEIFLGDHEK
-197 EGILKKASNGMLIL
+197 EGILKKASGGMLIL
-211 ENIDAVSERNLDWL
+211 ENIDVVSERNLDWL

-232 KIHDQNKWPWL
+232 KIQGQDEWPWQ

-250 FFCVSKGTNE
+250 IFSTMKDTNE
-260 MMLNLLRGRMD
+260 MLLNLLRGQMD
-271 FKISLP
+271 FRISLP
-277 SLEERSLEER
+277 SLEERSIEER

-339 YVRSYNTGNKTI
+339 YVRSYNTEKKTI
-351 ALLMSDFPNYVR
+351 VLLMSDFPNYVR
-363 KGIMYYRSYKDEIDQ
+363 KGIMYYRSYKNEIDEM
-378 LIKNGCKYTFYK
+378 IKNGCKYTFYK

-434 SEFKAYFKQLC
+434 SEFEEYFEQLC
-445 ERAKSIET
+445 ERVDSIDT
-453 LKKMVSEKLISLTR
+453 LNKMVSEKLISLTR
-467 EFLLKAAKQLSYEFS
+467 KFLLKAAEQLSCEFS
-482 EEIFCGICLHVNS
+482 KEIFCGICLHVNS
-495 CLVKVSEK
+495 CLIKVSKK
-503 QRISNEEIG
+503 QRISNEEIA
-512 RLLSKYPVHYE
+512 RLLSKYPMHYE
-523 LVKQFQEQL
+523 LVKEFQVEL
-532 RTEFAV
+532 GKEFNV
-538 KLSVDDLIFL
+538 KLNVDDLIFL
-548 MMFLLEAKEDVD
+548 LMFLLEAKKDVN

-576 SSIAAVVNALS
+576 SSIAAVVNVLS
-587 DDSDVKAYDMD
+587 DDSNVQAFDMD
-598 LDKNVRTVYEELKE
+598 LDKNVRIVYEELKE
-612 KIMKIDQGK
+612 KIIKIDQGK

-631 LHTMAESIA
+631 IHTMAESIA
-640 QETRIAIRC
+640 QETKIAIRC
-649 VEVPITLVGI
+649 AEVPITLVGI
-659 AGSSKAAEMKSLDE
+659 AGSSKAAEMKTLDE

-681 FNGLQYFRAK
+681 FSGLQYFRAK
-691 PVQEVVPEVK
+691 PMTEMKP
-701 EIEMIK
+701 EIEKNEEII
-707 EQPEEESSQEEDI
+707 EQMMEESSQEESI

-729 QFPQFDIDLM
+729 QFPQFDINLM

-786 FMAYSVLGDFGD
+786 FMAYSVLGAFGD
-798 GRYGDLF
+798 GRYGGLF
-805 EKMKLFLKPLE
+805 EKMKTFLKPLE

-827 IATIISIIR
+827 IATIISIIC

>member
-1 MTILQVCFLISKSVH
+1 
-16 YEHRNRRR
+16 
-24 RLGVTMKLKK
+24 MKLKK
-34 EQVLEFIKEYSS
+34 EQVLEFITEYSS

-60 LSEKLNM
+60 LSEKLKM
-67 QRTNLSSILNQL
+67 QRTNISSILNQL

-107 AFEQL
+107 VFEQL
-112 IGYDTSLKE
+112 VGYDSSLKE

-141 TAEHGSGVSY
+141 TAKHGSGVSH

-176 CKTLLNDQDS
+176 CKTLFNDQDK
-186 FQEIFLGDDSK
+186 FQEIFLGDHEK
-197 EGILKKASNGMLIL
+197 EGILKKASGGMLIL
-211 ENIDAVSERNLDWL
+211 ENIDVVSERNLDWL

-232 KIHDQNKWPWL
+232 KIQGQDEWPWQ

-250 FFCVSKGTNE
+250 IFSTMKDTNE
-260 MMLNLLRGRMD
+260 MMLNLLRGQMD
-271 FKISLP
+271 FRISLP
-277 SLEERSLEER
+277 SLEERSIEER

-339 YVRSYNTGNKTI
+339 YVRSYNTEKKTI
-351 ALLMSDFPNYVR
+351 VLLMSDFPNYVR
-363 KGIMYYRSYKDEIDQ
+363 KGIMYYRSYKNEIDEM
-378 LIKNGCKYTFYK
+378 IKNGCKYTFYK

-434 SEFKAYFKQLC
+434 SEFEEYFEQLC
-445 ERAKSIET
+445 ERVDSMDT
-453 LKKMVSEKLISLTR
+453 LNKMVSEKLISLTR
-467 EFLLKAAKQLSYEFS
+467 KFLVKAAEQLSCEFS
-482 EEIFCGICLHVNS
+482 KKIFCGICLHVNS
-495 CLVKVSEK
+495 CLIKVSKK
-503 QRISNEEIG
+503 QRISNEEIA
-512 RLLSKYPVHYE
+512 RLLSKYPMHYE
-523 LVKQFQEQL
+523 LVKEFQEEL
-532 RTEFAV
+532 GKEFNV
-538 KLSVDDLIFL
+538 KLNVDDLIFL
-548 MMFLLEAKEDVD
+548 MMFLLEAKKDVD

-576 SSIAAVVNALS
+576 SSIAAVVNVLS
-587 DDSDVKAYDMD
+587 DDSKVQAFDMD
-598 LDKNVRTVYEELKE
+598 LDKNVRIVYEELKE
-612 KIMKIDQGK
+612 KIIKIDQGK

-631 LHTMAESIA
+631 IHTMAESIA
-640 QETRIAIRC
+640 QETKIAIRC

-659 AGSSKAAEMKSLDE
+659 AGSSKAAEMKTLDE

-681 FNGLQYFRAK
+681 FSGLQYFRAK
-691 PVQEVVPEVK
+691 PMPEMK
-701 EIEMIK
+701 PEIEKNEEII
-707 EQPEEESSQEEDI
+707 EQVMEESSQEESI

-798 GRYGDLF
+798 GRYGGLF
-805 EKMKLFLKPLE
+805 EKMKTFLKPLE

>member
-1 MTILQVCFLISKSVH
+1 
-16 YEHRNRRR
+16 
-24 RLGVTMKLKK
+24 MKLKK
-34 EQVLEFIKEYSS
+34 EQVLEFITEYSS

-67 QRTNLSSILNQL
+67 QRTNISSILNQL

-93 LYQLADENASGNGD
+93 LYQLADENTSGNGD
-107 AFEQL
+107 VFEQL
-112 IGYDTSLKE
+112 VGYDSSLKE
-121 AIASAKAAV
+121 AIALAKAAV

-141 TAEHGSGVSY
+141 TAKHGSGVSH

-176 CKTLLNDQDS
+176 CKILFNDQDK
-186 FQEIFLGDDSK
+186 FQEIFLGDHEK
-197 EGILKKASNGMLIL
+197 EGILKKASGGMLIL
-211 ENIDAVSERNLDWL
+211 ENIDEVSERNLDWL

-232 KIHDQNKWPWL
+232 KIQGQDEWPWQ

-250 FFCVSKGTNE
+250 IFSTMKETNE

-271 FKISLP
+271 FRISLP
-277 SLEERSLEER
+277 SLEERSIEER

-351 ALLMSDFPNYVR
+351 VLLMSDFPNYVR
-363 KGIMYYRSYKDEIDQ
+363 KGIMYYRSYKNEIDEM
-378 LIKNGCKYTFYK
+378 IKNGCKYTFYK

-434 SEFKAYFKQLC
+434 SEFEEYFKQLC
-445 ERAKSIET
+445 ERVDSIDT
-453 LKKMVSEKLISLTR
+453 LNKMVSEKLISLTR
-467 EFLLKAAKQLSYEFS
+467 KFLLKAAEQLSCEFS
-482 EEIFCGICLHVNS
+482 KEIFCGICLHVNS
-495 CLVKVSEK
+495 CLIKVSKK
-503 QRISNEEIG
+503 QRISNEEIA
-512 RLLSKYPVHYE
+512 RLLSKYPMHYE
-523 LVKQFQEQL
+523 LVKEFQVEL
-532 RTEFAV
+532 GKEFNV
-538 KLSVDDLIFL
+538 KLNVDDLIFL
-548 MMFLLEAKEDVD
+548 LMFLLEAKKDVD

-576 SSIAAVVNALS
+576 SSIAAVVNVLS
-587 DDSDVKAYDMD
+587 DDSKVQAFDMD
-598 LDKNVRTVYEELKE
+598 LDKNVRIVYEELKE
-612 KIMKIDQGK
+612 KIIKIDQGK

-631 LHTMAESIA
+631 IHTMAESIA
-640 QETRIAIRC
+640 QETKIAIRC

-659 AGSSKAAEMKSLDE
+659 AGSSKAAEMKTLDE

-681 FNGLQYFRAK
+681 FSGLQYFRAK
-691 PVQEVVPEVK
+691 PMPEMK
-701 EIEMIK
+701 PEIEKNEEII
-707 EQPEEESSQEEDI
+707 EQMMEESSQEESI

-754 NLVLDEDK
+754 NLVL
-762 KIGLIVHIVC
+762 
-772 LIDKLQQQHTPSVN
+772 
-786 FMAYSVLGDFGD
+786 GDFGD
-798 GRYGDLF
+798 GRYGGLF
-805 EKMKLFLKPLE
+805 EKMKTFLKPLE

>member
-1 MTILQVCFLISKSVH
+1 
-16 YEHRNRRR
+16 
-24 RLGVTMKLKK
+24 MKLKK
-34 EQVLEFIKEYSS
+34 EQVLEFITEYSS
-46 DLIHDEFPKITTRF
+46 DLIHDEFPQITTRF
-60 LSEKLNM
+60 LSEKLKM
-67 QRTNLSSILNQL
+67 QRTNISSILNQL

-93 LYQLADENASGNGD
+93 LYQLADENTSGNGD
-107 AFEQL
+107 VFEQL
-112 IGYDTSLKE
+112 VGYDSSLKE

-141 TAEHGSGVSY
+141 TAKHGSGVSH
-151 FAKTVFRF
+151 FAKTVFQF

-176 CKTLLNDQDS
+176 CKTLFNDQDK
-186 FQEIFLGDDSK
+186 FQEIFLGDHEK
-197 EGILKKASNGMLIL
+197 EGILKKASGGMLIL
-211 ENIDAVSERNLDWL
+211 ENIDVVSERNLDWL

-232 KIHDQNKWPWL
+232 KIQGQDEWPWQ

-250 FFCVSKGTNE
+250 IFSTMKETNE

-271 FKISLP
+271 FRISLP
-277 SLEERSLEER
+277 SLEERSIEER
-287 FLILQKFFKE
+287 FLILRKFFKE

-351 ALLMSDFPNYVR
+351 VLLMSDFPNYVR
-363 KGIMYYRSYKDEIDQ
+363 KGIMYYRSYKNEIDEM
-378 LIKNGCKYTFYK
+378 IKNGCKYTFYK

-434 SEFKAYFKQLC
+434 SEFEEYFKQLC
-445 ERAKSIET
+445 ERVDSIDT
-453 LKKMVSEKLISLTR
+453 LNKMVSEKLISLTR
-467 EFLLKAAKQLSYEFS
+467 KFLLKAAEQLSCEFS
-482 EEIFCGICLHVNS
+482 KEIFCGICLHVNS
-495 CLVKVSEK
+495 CLIKVSKK
-503 QRISNEEIG
+503 QRISNEEIA
-512 RLLSKYPVHYE
+512 RLLSKYPMHYE
-523 LVKQFQEQL
+523 LVKEFQVEL
-532 RTEFAV
+532 GKEFNV
-538 KLSVDDLIFL
+538 KLNVDDLIFL
-548 MMFLLEAKEDVD
+548 LMFLLEAKKDVD

-576 SSIAAVVNALS
+576 SSIAAVVNVLS
-587 DDSDVKAYDMD
+587 DDSKVQAFDMD
-598 LDKNVRTVYEELKE
+598 LDKNVRIVYEELKE
-612 KIMKIDQGK
+612 KIIKIDQGK

-631 LHTMAESIA
+631 IHTMAESIA
-640 QETRIAIRC
+640 QETKIAIRC

-659 AGSSKAAEMKSLDE
+659 AGSSKAAEMKTLDE

-681 FNGLQYFRAK
+681 FSGLQYFRAK
-691 PVQEVVPEVK
+691 PMPEMK
-701 EIEMIK
+701 PEIEKNEEII
-707 EQPEEESSQEEDI
+707 EQMMEESSQEESI

-762 KIGLIVHIVC
+762 KIGLIIHIVC
-772 LIDKLQQQHTPSVN
+772 LINKLQQQHTPSVN

-798 GRYGDLF
+798 GRYGGLF
-805 EKMKLFLKPLE
+805 EKMKTFLKPLE

>member
-1 MTILQVCFLISKSVH
+1 
-16 YEHRNRRR
+16 
-24 RLGVTMKLKK
+24 MKLKK
-34 EQVLEFIKEYSS
+34 EQVLEFITEYSS

-60 LSEKLNM
+60 LSEKLKM
-67 QRTNLSSILNQL
+67 QRTNISSILNQL

-93 LYQLADENASGNGD
+93 LYQLADENTSGNGD
-107 AFEQL
+107 VFEQL
-112 IGYDTSLKE
+112 VGYDSSLKE

-141 TAEHGSGVSY
+141 TAKHGSGVSH

-176 CKTLLNDQDS
+176 CKTLFNDQDK
-186 FQEIFLGDDSK
+186 FQEIFLGDHEK
-197 EGILKKASNGMLIL
+197 EGILKKASGGMLIL
-211 ENIDAVSERNLDWL
+211 ENIDVVSERNLDWL

-232 KIHDQNKWPWL
+232 KIQGQDEWPWQ

-250 FFCVSKGTNE
+250 IFSTMKDTNE
-260 MMLNLLRGRMD
+260 MMLNLLRGQMD
-271 FKISLP
+271 FRISLP
-277 SLEERSLEER
+277 SLEERSIEER

-339 YVRSYNTGNKTI
+339 YVRSYNTEKKTI
-351 ALLMSDFPNYVR
+351 VLLMSDFPNYVR
-363 KGIMYYRSYKDEIDQ
+363 KGIMYYRSYKNEIDEM
-378 LIKNGCKYTFYK
+378 IKNGCKYTFYK

-434 SEFKAYFKQLC
+434 SEFEEYFEQLC
-445 ERAKSIET
+445 ERVDSIDT
-453 LKKMVSEKLISLTR
+453 LNKMVSEKLISLTR
-467 EFLLKAAKQLSYEFS
+467 KFLLKAAEQLSCKFS
-482 EEIFCGICLHVNS
+482 KEIFCGICLHVYS
-495 CLVKVSEK
+495 CLIKVSKK
-503 QRISNEEIG
+503 QRISNEEIA
-512 RLLSKYPVHYE
+512 RLLSKYPMHYE
-523 LVKQFQEQL
+523 LVKEFQVEL
-532 RTEFAV
+532 GKEFNV
-538 KLSVDDLIFL
+538 KLNVDDLIFL
-548 MMFLLEAKEDVD
+548 LMFLLEAKKDVN

-576 SSIAAVVNALS
+576 SSLAAVVNVLS
-587 DDSDVKAYDMD
+587 DDSNVQAFDMD
-598 LDKNVRTVYEELKE
+598 LDKNVRIVYEELKE
-612 KIMKIDQGK
+612 KIIKIDQGK

-631 LHTMAESIA
+631 IHTMAESIA
-640 QETRIAIRC
+640 QETKIAIRC

-659 AGSSKAAEMKSLDE
+659 AGSSKAAEMKTLDE

-681 FNGLQYFRAK
+681 FSGLQYFRAK
-691 PVQEVVPEVK
+691 PMPEMK
-701 EIEMIK
+701 PEIEKNEEII
-707 EQPEEESSQEEDI
+707 EQMMEESSQEESI

-786 FMAYSVLGDFGD
+786 FMAYSVLGAFGD
-798 GRYGDLF
+798 GRYGGLF
-805 EKMKLFLKPLE
+805 EKMKTFLKPLE

-827 IATIISIIR
+827 IATIISIIC

>member
-1 MTILQVCFLISKSVH
+1 
-16 YEHRNRRR
+16 
-24 RLGVTMKLKK
+24 MKLKK
-34 EQVLEFIKEYSS
+34 EQVLEFITEYSS

-60 LSEKLNM
+60 LSEKLKM
-67 QRTNLSSILNQL
+67 QRTNISSILNQL

-93 LYQLADENASGNGD
+93 LYQLADENTSGNGD
-107 AFEQL
+107 VFEQL
-112 IGYDTSLKE
+112 VGYDSSLKE

-141 TAEHGSGVSY
+141 TAKHGSGISH

-176 CKTLLNDQDS
+176 CKTLFNDQDK
-186 FQEIFLGDDSK
+186 FQEIFLGDHEK
-197 EGILKKASNGMLIL
+197 EGILKKASGGMLIL
-211 ENIDAVSERNLDWL
+211 ENIDVVSERNLDWL

-232 KIHDQNKWPWL
+232 KIQGQDEWPGQ

-250 FFCVSKGTNE
+250 IFSTMKDTNE
-260 MMLNLLRGRMD
+260 KMLNLLRGQMD
-271 FKISLP
+271 FRISLP
-277 SLEERSLEER
+277 SLEERSIEER

-339 YVRSYNTGNKTI
+339 YVRSYNTEKKTI
-351 ALLMSDFPNYVR
+351 VLLMSDFPNYVR
-363 KGIMYYRSYKDEIDQ
+363 KGIMYYRSYKNEIDEM
-378 LIKNGCKYTFYK
+378 IKNGCKYTFYK

-434 SEFKAYFKQLC
+434 SEFEEYFEQLC
-445 ERAKSIET
+445 ERVDSIDT
-453 LKKMVSEKLISLTR
+453 LNKMVSEKLISLTR
-467 EFLLKAAKQLSYEFS
+467 KFLLKAAEQLSCEFS
-482 EEIFCGICLHVNS
+482 KEIFCGICLHVNS
-495 CLVKVSEK
+495 CLIKVSKK
-503 QRISNEEIG
+503 QRISNEEIA
-512 RLLSKYPVHYE
+512 RLLSKYPMHYE
-523 LVKQFQEQL
+523 LVKEFQVEL
-532 RTEFAV
+532 GKEFNV
-538 KLSVDDLIFL
+538 KLNVDDLIFL
-548 MMFLLEAKEDVD
+548 LMFLLEAKKDVN

-576 SSIAAVVNALS
+576 SSIAAVVNVLS
-587 DDSDVKAYDMD
+587 DDSNVQAFDMD
-598 LDKNVRTVYEELKE
+598 LDKNVRIVYEELKE
-612 KIMKIDQGK
+612 KIIKIDQGK

-631 LHTMAESIA
+631 IHTMAESIA
-640 QETRIAIRC
+640 QETKIAIRC

-659 AGSSKAAEMKSLDE
+659 AGSSKAAEMKTLDE

-681 FNGLQYFRAK
+681 FSGLQYFRAK
-691 PVQEVVPEVK
+691 PMPEMK
-701 EIEMIK
+701 PEIEKNEEII
-707 EQPEEESSQEEDI
+707 EQMMEESSQEESI

-786 FMAYSVLGDFGD
+786 FMAYSVLGAFGD
-798 GRYGDLF
+798 GRYGGLF
-805 EKMKLFLKPLE
+805 EKMKTFLKPLE

-827 IATIISIIR
+827 IATIISIIC

>member
-1 MTILQVCFLISKSVH
+1 
-16 YEHRNRRR
+16 
-24 RLGVTMKLKK
+24 MKLKK
-34 EQVLEFIKEYSS
+34 EQVLEFITEYSS
-46 DLIHDEFPKITTRF
+46 DFIHDEFPKITTRF
-60 LSEKLNM
+60 LSEKLKM
-67 QRTNLSSILNQL
+67 QRTNISSILNQL

-93 LYQLADENASGNGD
+93 LYQLADENTSGNGD
-107 AFEQL
+107 VFEQL
-112 IGYDTSLKE
+112 VGYDSSLKE

-141 TAEHGSGVSY
+141 TAKHGSGVSH

-176 CKTLLNDQDS
+176 CKTLFNDQDK
-186 FQEIFLGDDSK
+186 FQEIFLGDHEK
-197 EGILKKASNGMLIL
+197 EGILKKASGGMLIL
-211 ENIDAVSERNLDWL
+211 ENIDVVSERNLDWL

-232 KIHDQNKWPWL
+232 KIQGQDEWPWQ

-250 FFCVSKGTNE
+250 IFSTMKDTNE
-260 MMLNLLRGRMD
+260 MLLNLLRGQMD
-271 FKISLP
+271 FRISLP
-277 SLEERSLEER
+277 SLEERSIEER

-339 YVRSYNTGNKTI
+339 YVRSYNTEKKTI
-351 ALLMSDFPNYVR
+351 VLLMSDFPNYVR
-363 KGIMYYRSYKDEIDQ
+363 KGIMYYRSYKNEIDEM
-378 LIKNGCKYTFYK
+378 IKNVCKYTFYK

-434 SEFKAYFKQLC
+434 SEFEEYFEQLC
-445 ERAKSIET
+445 ERVDSIDT
-453 LKKMVSEKLISLTR
+453 LNKMVSEKLISLTR
-467 EFLLKAAKQLSYEFS
+467 KFLLKAAEQLSCEFS
-482 EEIFCGICLHVNS
+482 KEIFCGICLHVNS
-495 CLVKVSEK
+495 CLIKVSKK
-503 QRISNEEIG
+503 QRISNEEIA
-512 RLLSKYPVHYE
+512 RLLSKYPMHYE
-523 LVKQFQEQL
+523 LVKEFQVEL
-532 RTEFAV
+532 GKEFNV
-538 KLSVDDLIFL
+538 KLNVDDLIFL
-548 MMFLLEAKEDVD
+548 LMFLLEAKKDVN

-576 SSIAAVVNALS
+576 SSIAAVVNVLS
-587 DDSDVKAYDMD
+587 DDSNVQAFDMD
-598 LDKNVRTVYEELKE
+598 LDKNVRIVYEELKE
-612 KIMKIDQGK
+612 KIIKIDQGK

-631 LHTMAESIA
+631 IHTMAESIA
-640 QETRIAIRC
+640 QETKIAIRC
-649 VEVPITLVGI
+649 AEVPITLVGI
-659 AGSSKAAEMKSLDE
+659 AGSSKAAEMKTLDE

-681 FNGLQYFRAK
+681 FSGLQYFRAK
-691 PVQEVVPEVK
+691 PMPEMK
-701 EIEMIK
+701 PEIEKNEEII
-707 EQPEEESSQEEDI
+707 EQMMEESSQEESI

-729 QFPQFDIDLM
+729 QFPQFDINLM

-786 FMAYSVLGDFGD
+786 FMAYSVLGAFGD
-798 GRYGDLF
+798 GRYGGLF
-805 EKMKLFLKPLE
+805 EKMKTFLKPLE

-827 IATIISIIR
+827 IATIISIIC

>member
-1 MTILQVCFLISKSVH
+1 
-16 YEHRNRRR
+16 
-24 RLGVTMKLKK
+24 MKLKK
-34 EQVLEFIKEYSS
+34 EQVLEFITEYSS
-46 DLIHDEFPKITTRF
+46 DLIHDEFHKITTRF
-60 LSEKLNM
+60 LSEKLKM
-67 QRTNLSSILNQL
+67 QRTNISSILNQL

-93 LYQLADENASGNGD
+93 LYQLADENTSGNGD
-107 AFEQL
+107 VFEQL
-112 IGYDTSLKE
+112 VGYDSSLKE

-141 TAEHGSGVSY
+141 TAKHGSGVSH

-176 CKTLLNDQDS
+176 CKTLFNDQDK
-186 FQEIFLGDDSK
+186 FQEIFLGDHEK
-197 EGILKKASNGMLIL
+197 EGILKKASGGMLIL
-211 ENIDAVSERNLDWL
+211 ENIDVVSERNLDWL

-232 KIHDQNKWPWL
+232 KIQGQDEWPWQ

-250 FFCVSKGTNE
+250 IFSTMKETNE

-271 FKISLP
+271 FRISLP
-277 SLEERSLEER
+277 SLEERSIEER

-322 DDIKGLKND
+322 GDIKGLKND

-351 ALLMSDFPNYVR
+351 VLLMSDFPNYVR
-363 KGIMYYRSYKDEIDQ
+363 KGIMYYRSYKNEIDEM
-378 LIKNGCKYTFYK
+378 IKNGCKYTFYK

-434 SEFKAYFKQLC
+434 SEFEEYFKQLC
-445 ERAKSIET
+445 ERVDSIDT
-453 LKKMVSEKLISLTR
+453 LNKMVSEKLISLTR
-467 EFLLKAAKQLSYEFS
+467 KFLLKAAEQLSCEFS
-482 EEIFCGICLHVNS
+482 KEIFCGICLHVNS
-495 CLVKVSEK
+495 CLIKVSKK
-503 QRISNEEIG
+503 QRISNEEIA
-512 RLLSKYPVHYE
+512 RLLSKYPMHYE
-523 LVKQFQEQL
+523 LVKEFQVEL
-532 RTEFAV
+532 GKEFNV
-538 KLSVDDLIFL
+538 KLNVDDLIFL
-548 MMFLLEAKEDVD
+548 LMFLLEAKKDVD

-576 SSIAAVVNALS
+576 SSIAAVVNVLS
-587 DDSDVKAYDMD
+587 DDSKVQAFDMD
-598 LDKNVRTVYEELKE
+598 LDKNVRIVYEELKE
-612 KIMKIDQGK
+612 KIIKIDQGK

-631 LHTMAESIA
+631 IHTMAESIA
-640 QETRIAIRC
+640 QETKIAIRC

-659 AGSSKAAEMKSLDE
+659 AGSSKAAEMKTLDE

-681 FNGLQYFRAK
+681 FSGLQYFRAK
-691 PVQEVVPEVK
+691 PMPEMK
-701 EIEMIK
+701 PEIEKNEEII
-707 EQPEEESSQEEDI
+707 EQMMEESSQEESI

-754 NLVLDEDK
+754 NLVLGEDK
-762 KIGLIVHIVC
+762 KIGLIIHIVC
-772 LIDKLQQQHTPSVN
+772 LINKLQQQHTPSVN

-798 GRYGDLF
+798 GRYGGLF
-805 EKMKLFLKPLE
+805 EKMKTFLKPLE